1 MVWGQSRMSRGTTVS
16 LIFLDHAAPKN
27 HSGVHLAPVW
37 LSTKHYRKRGRFIPS
52 LFIHATKRTLIFQH
66 SPSRQAS
73 LGSQTW
79 NKSEQQLFYLIVL
92 TRIRTRDLWLW
103 YHIKLH
109 APSNS
114 TQKLKLIGRGGQ
126 FTYIIFQHKGQILNN
141 VHIHWF
147 SWMYMNSTRG
157 TSMSVWLCKCNRHV
171 RPSSQLK
178 KFAQFCVCW

>member
-1 MVWGQSRMSRGTTVS
+1 VDNLLILYSNTPSHVEPLLGLRHGIGKSNNYFILIALTRIRTRDLWLWYHSNTPSHVEPLLGLRRGIEKS
-16 LIFLDHAAPKN
+16 NNYFILIA
-27 HSGVHLAPVW
+27 
-37 LSTKHYRKRGRFIPS
+37 
-52 LFIHATKRTLIFQH
+52 
-66 SPSRQAS
+66 
-73 LGSQTW
+73 
-79 NKSEQQLFYLIVL
+79 L